1 MVSRQPSIFRTERA
15 DPLFLME
22 LPKAAPIRRACQPHR
37 TDSAAIFR
45 LVPGIN
51 LCHTYSPG
59 AISAL
64 GEYCSVRH
72 ACHDVTLKQMKV
84 VKYIYVSD
92 IRFMELS
99 KLGYSV

>member
-1 MVSRQPSIFRTERA
+1 MVTCQASIFRTECA
-15 DPLFLME
+15 DPLLLME
-22 LPKAAPIRRACQPHR
+22 LPKAAPIRQACQLYR

-64 GEYCSVRH
+64 GDTCSVRH
-72 ACHDVTLKQMKV
+72 ACHDVTLEQMKL